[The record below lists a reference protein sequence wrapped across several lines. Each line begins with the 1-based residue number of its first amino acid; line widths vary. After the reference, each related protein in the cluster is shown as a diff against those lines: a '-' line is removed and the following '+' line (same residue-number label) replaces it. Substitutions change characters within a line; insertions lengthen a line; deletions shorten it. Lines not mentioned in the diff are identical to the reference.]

1 MDHDRQS
8 GEGVGPQEYTAI
20 KMPIVSWGVAGER
33 VKELVGDRK
42 VVMVAATLRP
52 ETMYV
57 ALFAELSCADE
68 RAIDECDPI
77 RYGQTACFVGP
88 NLVYGLYPSRA
99 TAKSPEVLYLITA
112 RSARNMAF
120 QGLLREEDKIEGFV
134 GDVKGSEL
142 IGCKVGAPN
151 SIYGEVWVLPMD
163 TVLATKVS
171 GIVYCQP
178 RSH

>member
-20 KMPIVSWGVAGER
+20 KMPIVSWGAAGER

-57 ALFAELSCADE
+57 TPPAVRRQLADE
-68 RAIDECDPI
+68 LASN

-88 NLVYGLYPSRA
+88 ALVYGLYPSRA
-99 TAKSPEVLYLITA
+99 TEKSPEVLYLITA

-134 GDVKGSEL
+134 GEVKGGEL

-163 TVLATKVS
+163 TVLATKVHPFLS
-171 GIVYCQP
+171 LHAS
-178 RSH
+178 RSN